1 MVTVAEG
8 EHFLNAERPPRQA
21 AVLLLLY
28 PAPDGGPELIVFT
41 RRTDHLPT
49 HAGQISFPG
58 GSADPGDPDPAAT
71 ALREAEEELGIPA
84 ADVTVIGT
92 LPGVLTVV
100 SNYLIT
106 PVIGRATARPAFAP
120 NPGEVAEVI

>member
-1 MVTVAEG
+1 
-8 EHFLNAERPPRQA
+8 
-21 AVLLLLY
+21 
-28 PAPDGGPELIVFT
+28 T

-58 GSADPGDPDPAAT
+58 GSADPGDADPAAT
-71 ALREAEEELGIPA
+71 ALREAQEELGIPV
-84 ADVTVIGT
+84 ADVTVLGT

-106 PVIGRATARPAFAP
+106 PVIGRAAARPAFAP
-120 NPGEVAEVI
+120 NPGEVAEVIELPLAALRAPGVHRHETRDTPSGVRGI